1 MRVLEKAGVKVDPQ
15 FAEILSRWLKDSN
28 ADFRLRKHV
37 LLLEWRSNEK
47 LLFKLLQ
54 NFDGQERTTIVQNL
68 LDTPRYKKLIK
79 REDLLRI
86 ITTARENKK
95 LSETLLKEILS
106 GHPDHEQALA
116 LASRVLGAQG
126 ISDERAFQVL
136 AKIDQDLDFSR
147 VGQVLEL
154 EKQLK
159 EIDAQDFFSDE
170 LLAQWSKKI
179 GSDKKMARRL
189 SRHLD
194 SPLAQKML
202 TQHESGD
209 LELLRLYRNILEQ
222 SERSEKNIEKV
233 IHEWLK
239 SPSDVTLKAEFLLA
253 QVGQDKFIEYLELIP
268 KNQHVKVWDKI
279 DRESS
284 LSPYLKFAKK
294 NKMENKLLTRA
305 VLKSLSWKRLPC
317 LTGIALSF
325 KERRDS
331 GQI

>member
-15 FAEILSRWLKDSN
+15 FAEILSRWLKDSS

-37 LLLEWRSNEK
+37 LLLEWRSNAK
-47 LLFKLLQ
+47 PLFKLLQ

-68 LDTPRYKKLIK
+68 LDTPRYKKFIK
-79 REDLLRI
+79 RKDLLQI

-95 LSETLLKEILS
+95 LRETLLKEILS
-106 GHPDHEQALA
+106 GHLDHEQALA

-279 DRESS
+279 ERESS
-284 LSPYLKFAKK
+284 LFPYLKSCQKK
-294 NKMENKLLTRA
+294 
-305 VLKSLSWKRLPC
+305 
-317 LTGIALSF
+317 
-325 KERRDS
+325 
-331 GQI
+331 